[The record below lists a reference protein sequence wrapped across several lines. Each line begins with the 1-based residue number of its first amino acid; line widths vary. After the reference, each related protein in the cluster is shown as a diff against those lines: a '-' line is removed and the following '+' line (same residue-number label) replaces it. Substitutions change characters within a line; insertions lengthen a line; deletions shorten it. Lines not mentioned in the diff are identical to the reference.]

1 MELKYKNLSLTLNE
15 DIENLKR
22 EIEEL
27 EKLDELIRQ
36 SADYYLLNGKTQ
48 LIGKENLSI
57 ARDRRQHTENT
68 SVIAKRTIRLLY
80 ETAVDDEIKET
91 EIYKLNLQRE
101 LLYAQI
107 IAEAHDLGHTPFG
120 HLGERVLNRCFQQ
133 ADLTQNDLNRI
144 LTKRKEMF
152 GENYEINQGHNET
165 FRGSISFEHNEQ
177 SAKLLYDLVKY
188 SDIDE
193 NIVNV
198 NRIIQGILSHSTSR
212 VTEENIPNDLVI
224 QTIRQSD
231 KIDYVNG
238 DIDEAAE
245 IINIESIHNSQLV
258 EFIKMSRQER
268 IKSIVQKL
276 VDETTE
282 KGCID
287 DDMEG
292 MREVNQI
299 KKIYQPILFTM
310 DVDGKMGLLTGENV
324 ERITLMLTRLYS
336 YYKDHPEKIPYKSSY
351 TTIPINKS
359 KASKR
364 ILLKRSDLR
373 EEITTEEKVI
383 NLLVRYDNAK
393 VEKKYKSLVIERIMN
408 GKGYGIE
415 PITKEEIE
423 EVKLNYYL
431 QRVRMEKV
439 RQELDGME
447 HSETECEES
456 LRLFITRLIENAL
469 TQKGRDRMAEVRKSH
484 EEENKDDEKFVK
496 LRDFYDENPSE
507 RLILQQKKAEPIMQ
521 KLKDDWNIDEPR

>member
-310 DVDGKMGLLTGENV
+310 KT
-324 ERITLMLTRLYS
+324 
-336 YYKDHPEKIPYKSSY
+336 
-351 TTIPINKS
+351 
-359 KASKR
+359 
-364 ILLKRSDLR
+364 
-373 EEITTEEKVI
+373 
-383 NLLVRYDNAK
+383 
-393 VEKKYKSLVIERIMN
+393 
-408 GKGYGIE
+408 
-415 PITKEEIE
+415 
-423 EVKLNYYL
+423 
-431 QRVRMEKV
+431 
-439 RQELDGME
+439 
-447 HSETECEES
+447 
-456 LRLFITRLIENAL
+456 
-469 TQKGRDRMAEVRKSH
+469 
-484 EEENKDDEKFVK
+484 
-496 LRDFYDENPSE
+496 
-507 RLILQQKKAEPIMQ
+507 
-521 KLKDDWNIDEPR
+521 